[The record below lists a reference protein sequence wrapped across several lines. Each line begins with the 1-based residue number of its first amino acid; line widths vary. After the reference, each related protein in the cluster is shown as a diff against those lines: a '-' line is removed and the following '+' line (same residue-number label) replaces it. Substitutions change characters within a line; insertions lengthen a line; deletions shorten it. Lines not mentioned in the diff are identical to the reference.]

1 MKRASALSKA
11 IAKKKKTGV
20 ATTAKTTVTKKRKT
34 FDESH
39 SHHRKPKKPRAKA
52 GMNAA
57 EQDEQDLRYLERVLG
72 IHRGKP
78 LPRDFREDGDEL
90 YDLLESLRSDSEQS
104 GDDEDNASDPL
115 YCPPTD
121 DPLPESV
128 QKELD
133 AEMQDGAEDL
143 VITDDMLARAQAAP
157 ALSSSAAADDD
168 DDTTPE
174 KEEDEDEKVE
184 EEEEEEKTSKKTKKS
199 KKEKK
204 EEEEAVLDKDVEE
217 AARRKQRAEERE
229 EVLRTTEGKAVLR
242 VVKGAVNKLCE
253 ANLEPIFNQV
263 EALRLQYS
271 LPVVNEAVSKCV
283 LESCVLSGERSG
295 ATAQIVVDCALVA
308 LLNAVIGTEV
318 GGLVLEKVAERYMD
332 ARAAGAAALPVAT
345 TMAVALAHLYNFG
358 VASCTLVYDLVRRLV
373 AAFGAADIE
382 VLLALLRQAGPQ
394 LRHDDPSALK
404 DIVLAVQSQA
414 HKATAAA
421 AAKAVGSGDKDDDGE
436 ESGFSA
442 RVQYMLDTIYE
453 LKNNRQA
460 ETPELL
466 LVQRLRKTAHRV
478 VEKRGTTL
486 SANEIR
492 TTWDDLTSADPQGRW
507 WAVGSAFAQIDIVP
521 GRAAAG
527 AGGAAAEG
535 ERRLLQSTGVA
546 LDAQMMALAKKHRM
560 NTDAKRAIFAI
571 IVSGEDYIDT
581 FQKLMKLGLK
591 GSAQRDIPAVLLYL
605 CGKEKHYNPYY
616 EHVAQQLCSL
626 GHNMCFTF
634 QTTFWDTFKPLSA
647 AQSTPPT
654 LAQGREASNVGQLL
668 AALVA
673 AGFLS
678 LLCLKTVPFEALN
691 ATGVLFF
698 RVFFTHLLTDNDE
711 STVERVF
718 QRLAASHGTAAGER
732 RSADAD
738 VTVIKLKEGISLFFL
753 QAFGSITIYKNEDD
767 SEKRAKKLLKQRVAL
782 ANGILVDSV
791 SADMF

>member
-1 MKRASALSKA
+1 MKRSSALSKA
-11 IAKKKKTGV
+11 IAKKKKKMAVTGAGAPTKTKV
-20 ATTAKTTVTKKRKT
+20 ASKKRKT

-57 EQDEQDLRYLERVLG
+57 EQDEEDLRYLERVLG
-72 IHRGKP
+72 IRRGKP

-104 GDDEDNASDPL
+104 GDDDEDSTSDPL

-157 ALSSSAAADDD
+157 ALSAEGAPEEEEAADDGA
-168 DDTTPE
+168 
-174 KEEDEDEKVE
+174 K
-184 EEEEEEKTSKKTKKS
+184 EEEKVTKKTKKS
-199 KKEKK
+199 KKEEK
-204 EEEEAVLDKDVEE
+204 EEQKEEKAFDEDAEE

-271 LPVVNEAVSKCV
+271 LPVVNEALSKCV

-308 LLNAVIGTEV
+308 LLNAVVGTEV
-318 GGLVLEKVAERYMD
+318 GGLVLEKVAERYTD
-332 ARAAGAAALPVAT
+332 ARAAGADALPVAT
-345 TMAVALAHLYNFG
+345 TMAVTLAHLYNFG

-373 AAFGAADIE
+373 AAFGPADIE

-404 DIVLAVQSQA
+404 DIVLAVQGQA
-414 HKATAAA
+414 HKATTAAA
-421 AAKAVGSGDKDDDGE
+421 AAGNGDEDGAS
-436 ESGFSA
+436 SGFSA

-492 TTWDDLTSADPQGRW
+492 TTWDDLTAADPQGRW
-507 WAVGSAFAQIDIVP
+507 WAVGSAFATIDIAP

-527 AGGAAAEG
+527 AGSAAGAAAGGKG
-535 ERRLLQSTGVA
+535 ERRQLQSAGTA
-546 LDAQMMALAKKHRM
+546 LDEQMMALAKKHRM
-560 NTDAKRAIFAI
+560 NTDTKRAVFAI
-571 IVSGEDYIDT
+571 MVSGEDYIDT

-591 GSAQRDIPAVLLYL
+591 GSAQRDIPAVLVYL
-605 CGKEKHYNPYY
+605 CGREKHYNPYY

-626 GHNMCFTF
+626 GHSMCFTF

-647 AQSTPPT
+647 AQATPTT

-668 AALVA
+668 ASLIA

-698 RVFFTHLLTDNDE
+698 RVLFTHLLTDNDE
-711 STVERVF
+711 ATVERVF
-718 QRLAASHGTAAGER
+718 QRLAASHGVASGER
-732 RSADAD
+732 RNAEADI
-738 VTVIKLKEGISLFFL
+738 TVIKLKEGISLFFL
-753 QAFGSITIYKNEDD
+753 QAFGSITIYKNEED

-782 ANGILVDSV
+782 ANGILLDSV

>member
-1 MKRASALSKA
+1 MKRTSALSKA
-11 IAKKKKTGV
+11 IAKKKKATTTAGGTTKV
-20 ATTAKTTVTKKRKT
+20 ATTMKGSKKRKA

-52 GMNAA
+52 GVNAA

-104 GDDEDNASDPL
+104 GDDEDSASDPL

-133 AEMQDGAEDL
+133 ADVQASADDL

-157 ALSSSAAADDD
+157 ALSAGVSSDA
-168 DDTTPE
+168 E
-174 KEEDEDEKVE
+174 KEEDEEEEENDAEEEDVE
-184 EEEEEEKTSKKTKKS
+184 EEEEEEEKEKPKKTKK
-199 KKEKK
+199 
-204 EEEEAVLDKDVEE
+204 EETILDEDVEE

-308 LLNAVIGTEV
+308 LLNAVVGTEV
-318 GGLVLEKVAERYMD
+318 GGLVLEKVAERYTD
-332 ARAAGAAALPVAT
+332 ARAAGSAALPVAT

-414 HKATAAA
+414 HKATAQN
-421 AAKAVGSGDKDDDGE
+421 GGGGDGDDDA
-436 ESGFSA
+436 SGFSA

-478 VEKRGTTL
+478 AEKRGTTL

-492 TTWDDLTSADPQGRW
+492 TTWDDLTAADPQGRW
-507 WAVGSAFAQIDIVP
+507 WAVGSAFATIDVAP
-521 GRAAAG
+521 GRASGGAGAAG
-527 AGGAAAEG
+527 TQG
-535 ERRLLQSTGVA
+535 ERRLLQSAGVA

-560 NTDAKRAIFAI
+560 NTDTKRAVFAI

-668 AALVA
+668 ASLIA

-698 RVFFTHLLTDNDE
+698 RVLFTHLLTDNDE
-711 STVERVF
+711 PTVERVF

-753 QAFGSITIYKNEDD
+753 QAFGSITIYKSEDD

>member
-1 MKRASALSKA
+1 MKRSSALTKA
-11 IAKKKKTGV
+11 ISKKKKVVGATGV
-20 ATTAKTTVTKKRKT
+20 KKRKA

-39 SHHRKPKKPRAKA
+39 SHHRKPKKPRAKG

-72 IHRGKP
+72 IRRGKP

-90 YDLLESLRSDSEQS
+90 YDLLESLRSDSEES
-104 GDDEDNASDPL
+104 GDDEDSTKDPL

-121 DPLPESV
+121 DPLPPGV
-128 QKELD
+128 QKELE
-133 AEMQDGAEDL
+133 AEMKEDGGDL
-143 VITDDMLARAQAAP
+143 VITDDMLARARAAP
-157 ALSSSAAADDD
+157 ALSAGTSSDHAKPDSD
-168 DDTTPE
+168 DDTTVPDE
-174 KEEDEDEKVE
+174 KDDEED
-184 EEEEEEKTSKKTKKS
+184 EEEEK
-199 KKEKK
+199 
-204 EEEEAVLDKDVEE
+204 EEETHFDEEMEE
-217 AARRKQRAEERE
+217 AERRKQRAEERE

-271 LPVVNEAVSKCV
+271 QPVVNEAVGKCV
-283 LESCVLSGERSG
+283 VESCVLSGGRSG

-308 LLNAVIGTEV
+308 LLNAVVGAEV
-318 GGLVLEKVAERYMD
+318 GGLVLERVAARYMD
-332 ARAAGAAALPVAT
+332 ARAAGADALPVAT
-345 TMAVALAHLYNFG
+345 TMAVVLAHLYNFD
-358 VASCTLVYDLVRRLV
+358 VVSCTLVYDLVRRLV
-373 AAFGAADIE
+373 AAFGPADIE

-404 DIVLAVQSQA
+404 DIVLAVQAQA
-414 HKATAAA
+414 HKATAGGAA
-421 AAKAVGSGDKDDDGE
+421 AAAGTGKDDDDGE

-442 RVQYMLDTIYE
+442 RVQFMLDTIYE

-478 VEKRGTTL
+478 AEKRGTTL

-492 TTWDDLTSADPQGRW
+492 TTWDDLTAADPQGRW
-507 WAVGSAFAQIDIVP
+507 WAVGSAFAQIDIAP
-521 GRAAAG
+521 GRAGAGTAAAG
-527 AGGAAAEG
+527 AGAARPQG
-535 ERRLLQSTGVA
+535 ERRLLQSAGVA
-546 LDAQMMALAKKHRM
+546 LDEQMMALAKKHRM
-560 NTDAKRAIFAI
+560 NTDAKRAVFAI

-591 GSAQRDIPAVLLYL
+591 GSAQRDIPGVLLYL
-605 CGKEKHYNPYY
+605 CGREKHYNAYY

-634 QTTFWDTFKPLSA
+634 QTTFWDTFKPFSA
-647 AQSTPPT
+647 AQSAPPT
-654 LAQGREASNVGQLL
+654 LAQGREASNVAQLL

-698 RVFFTHLLTDNDE
+698 RVFFTHLLTDSDE
-711 STVERVF
+711 GTVERVF

-753 QAFGSITIYKNEDD
+753 QAFGSITIYKSEDD